1 MNMLITTYV
10 IYAVAAIGLTGVL
23 AQTLHNNGKIFLY
36 EVFDE
41 ERIAQAIN
49 SLLVTGFY
57 MLNLG
62 YAFLLFRT
70 EESASTIEAIEN
82 LVMKLGLLLVS
93 LGVMHFINMAVF
105 WKVRKNAALKDTLP
119 AQFTTRVLPPPPAPT
134 AQSGSW
140 DDMAQPV

>member
-10 IYAVAAIGLTGVL
+10 IYAVAAVGLTGVL
-23 AQTLHNNGKIFLY
+23 AQTLHSNGKIFLY

-41 ERIAQAIN
+41 ERVAKAIN

-70 EESASTIEAIEN
+70 EESATTIQAIEN

-93 LGVMHFINMAVF
+93 LGVMHFINMGVF
-105 WKVRKNAALKDTLP
+105 WKVRKNATMKDALP
-119 AQFTTRVLPPPPAPT
+119 AQFTTRVLPPPPART
-134 AQSGSW
+134 ARAN
-140 DDMAQPV
+140 DMAQPV